1 VKARTNQRHA
11 ILQTRLYR
19 PQLPGS
25 LLARSRV
32 VEMLD
37 FAPQK
42 VLSLIIAP
50 AGFGKTT
57 LVSSRLDEMLCPGD
71 QLKPDCLPSAWL
83 TIDESDNNFT
93 LFLRH
98 FIAAVRK
105 IFPEALPESYKLIYN
120 ASEIDLELI
129 SLILTNEIAAI
140 SQRFVMVLDDFHRAD
155 CPQLLEL
162 LSRWTKHWPLPLHLV
177 IISRTQP
184 PLYLSGLKSQ
194 GKINDIRSRDLRFS
208 PQEAADFICLTTQRD
223 PGEKPLADLLNQI
236 EGWAAGLKLASIAL
250 NQTTTAQDVESVM
263 SLGRQDII
271 SYLADEVFVHM
282 TAPMQKF
289 LMKISILDNFCVSL
303 CLALVDEDDLDESV
317 KYLLD
322 NITGFDLFI
331 TALQGKSED
340 SEEWFHMHHLM
351 RDLMQTKLV
360 KSLSPEQVKTLH
372 LRAVN
377 WYAKSNLLEE
387 ALEHTLK
394 SGSKKLLAEIL
405 SQKIIKTI
413 NIEDFLLIDYL
424 MQTAS
429 SEMDTDNL
437 QFLLFKAWQRLYQ
450 RDIDGI
456 FNISRQAEKI
466 IKSEKHDPME
476 HDSLRGQ
483 LAFFKGYL
491 AFNSNNCLEAVKF
504 CAKALESIPDSW
516 SYMKGQAVFY
526 QGLSRQSCENAQNA
540 AAFLQQSYLDL
551 DNKDSNYA
559 IRHLFALA
567 LIYLQ
572 DGDLKVSKHYAR
584 LLLDKAKMNKLV
596 HQEGYAFAILGYI
609 NYQWNMLDL
618 AEQRN
623 QELYKMRNFTATSLA
638 LHGYIGLALALQAQG
653 RIEEALKII
662 DELIDRELNL
672 FGQVTGWAQVT
683 RLRLLTSQNR
693 RKEAEQWADTYTRPF
708 ADAPLLPNLEDP
720 QIFKATVLIARNDPK
735 DLPVIMGILNQ
746 YMEIA
751 SKTNNNRCKAEALA
765 LSALAESRA
774 GKNTAAQNFLIESLK
789 IAARGKMIRLY
800 LDLGSQMHRLLKQ
813 VAPVPEVAEFVQD
826 ILAAFAES
834 NADPLIT
841 NQSAKGQ
848 PVINT
853 DGLGLPFYENLSLR
867 ETEVLRLMAEAISLQ
882 EIANRLFISYATA
895 KRHTVNIYS
904 KLGVHS
910 RWEAVSFAREN
921 GII

>member
-1 VKARTNQRHA
+1 MKARTNQRHA

-25 LLARSRV
+25 LLARARV

-37 FAPQK
+37 FTPQK
-42 VLSLIIAP
+42 VFSLIIAP

-83 TIDESDNNFT
+83 TMDESDNNFT

-184 PLYLSGLKSQ
+184 PLSLSGLKSQ

-271 SYLADEVFVHM
+271 SYLADEVFAHM
-282 TAPMQKF
+282 TAPMQQF

-303 CLALVDEDDLDESV
+303 SLALVDEEDLDESV
-317 KYLLD
+317 TYLLD

-377 WYAKSNLLEE
+377 WYAKSNLLEK

-394 SGSKKLLAEIL
+394 SGNSKVLAEIL
-405 SQKIIKTI
+405 DQMVVKTLDS
-413 NIEDFLLIDYL
+413 EDFLYMDHL
-424 MQTAS
+424 MQIVTK
-429 SEMDTDNL
+429 EMDTDNL
-437 QFLLFKAWQRLYQ
+437 RLMLYRAWQKLYL
-450 RDIDGI
+450 RDVEGI
-456 FNISRQAEKI
+456 KNIIRQAEAI
-466 IKSEKHDPME
+466 IKSMKEDLAEQDYTYK
-476 HDSLRGQ
+476 Q
-483 LAFFKGYL
+483 FAFFKGYL
-491 AFNSNNCLEAVKF
+491 AFYANSCKEAVKL
-504 CAKALESIPDSW
+504 CTEALETKSSSW
-516 SYMKGQAVFY
+516 SYMMGQAVFY
-526 QGLSRQSCENAQNA
+526 LGLSMQSCENAQKA
-540 AAFLQQSYLDL
+540 ADLLQKSYSELE
-551 DNKDSNYA
+551 NKDNNYA

-572 DGDLKVSKHYAR
+572 DGDLKASESYAR
-584 LLLDKAKMNKLV
+584 LLLTKSRAHKLM
-596 HQEGYAFAILGYI
+596 HQEGYALAILGYI
-609 NYQWNMLDL
+609 NYQLNRLDL
-618 AEQRN
+618 AEQMN
-623 QELYKMRNFTATSLA
+623 QELYELRNFTSTALA
-638 LHGYIGLALALQAQG
+638 LHGYIGLAFALQAQG

-662 DELIDRELNL
+662 EELIDRELEL
-672 FGQVTGWAQVT
+672 FGQITGWAQVT

-708 ADAPLLPNLEDP
+708 ADAPLFPNLEDP

-735 DLPVIMGILNQ
+735 DLPVIMGILRQ

-774 GKNTAAQNFLIESLK
+774 GKNTAAQNFLIKSLK

-800 LDLGSQMHRLLKQ
+800 LDLGSQMHGLLKK
-813 VAPVPEVAEFVQD
+813 VAPVAEIAEFVQE
-826 ILAAFAES
+826 ILAAFAEI
-834 NADPLIT
+834 NAGPLIIHQT
-841 NQSAKGQ
+841 LKGQ
-848 PVINT
+848 PGINT
-853 DGLGLPFYENLSLR
+853 DGLELPFYENLSLR
-867 ETEVLRLMAEAISLQ
+867 ETEVLHLMAEAISLQ